1 MVCDD
6 ISFTNNNAMTVH
18 FVYADLIT
26 NSYLRLPYLIF
37 HMVGTVAI
45 LKVWFIALRL
55 VWVKKK
61 KENYLKLASQTATEE
76 KNVVL

>member
-1 MVCDD
+1 
-6 ISFTNNNAMTVH
+6 MTVH
-18 FVYADLIT
+18 FVYADPIT
-26 NSYLRLPYLIF
+26 SSYLRLPYLIF

-61 KENYLKLASQTATEE
+61 KGKLSKIGITDCHRRKECCIIIAC
-76 KNVVL
+76 